1 MPHCQEIFK
10 QCTPRRGLRMT
21 ERTAGL
27 RNLKLER
34 TTGSYAGM
42 AGASPAGLR
51 PTVRPRLRVGPV
63 LGAGQGRVCRL
74 RVSASL
80 SGRARRR
87 ASEHCSAFVGIGA
100 ESESAAQYRAPGPQ
114 AGREALTEAAG
125 SAGPRPGPG
134 PGSRCPTQSE
144 SLQ

>member
-1 MPHCQEIFK
+1 M
-10 QCTPRRGLRMT
+10 
-21 ERTAGL
+21 
-27 RNLKLER
+27 
-34 TTGSYAGM
+34 M

-114 AGREALTEAAG
+114 AGREALTEAVG